1 MVDTFSTDAEMRGLA
16 DIRHDLLPIS
26 SQPPYSLLLGGCDEI
41 GNKSPLAVR
50 AACSQSLLL
59 AMSWHS
65 SVSDVLSPYPP
76 QPSPAGRGRII
87 SRLAEKSAT
96 EFAGQSSAK
105 KKMRNHG
112 SLSSGERVRVRASVK
127 LQIIYPIVA
136 PKTSQSQ
143 RESVA
148 DKSLP
153 ASVNATGPT
162 PADKMHERTV
172 APCGCAACQDD
183 S

>member
-65 SVSDVLSPYPP
+65 SVSDVLSPCPP
-76 QPSPAGRGRII
+76 RPSPRSARRGRII
-87 SRLAEKSAT
+87 LW
-96 EFAGQSSAK
+96 
-105 KKMRNHG
+105 
-112 SLSSGERVRVRASVK
+112 
-127 LQIIYPIVA
+127 
-136 PKTSQSQ
+136 
-143 RESVA
+143 
-148 DKSLP
+148 
-153 ASVNATGPT
+153 
-162 PADKMHERTV
+162 
-172 APCGCAACQDD
+172 DD
-183 S
+183 SPRAALRLPWAIIFRSDGALT

>member
-76 QPSPAGRGRII
+76 RPSPPMGEREAATPRYRNLCSANASGHPRFGRGSARMDWDWAGSFLCDSALGGDLAGDWSEVGFHESHFGFFI
-87 SRLAEKSAT
+87 SSISFRSCGWYLAFLYSPH
-96 EFAGQSSAK
+96 SWP
-105 KKMRNHG
+105 N
-112 SLSSGERVRVRASVK
+112 
-127 LQIIYPIVA
+127 
-136 PKTSQSQ
+136 
-143 RESVA
+143 
-148 DKSLP
+148 
-153 ASVNATGPT
+153 
-162 PADKMHERTV
+162 
-172 APCGCAACQDD
+172 
-183 S
+183 

>member
-76 QPSPAGRGRII
+76 QPSPP
-87 SRLAEKSAT
+87 L
-96 EFAGQSSAK
+96 
-105 KKMRNHG
+105 
-112 SLSSGERVRVRASVK
+112 GEE
-127 LQIIYPIVA
+127 
-136 PKTSQSQ
+136 
-143 RESVA
+143 RESKRKQCA
-148 DKSLP
+148 TFISQFLP
-153 ASVNATGPT
+153 TIFSKPFWRSVIATS
-162 PADKMHERTV
+162 
-172 APCGCAACQDD
+172 PCRVVRR
-183 S
+183 